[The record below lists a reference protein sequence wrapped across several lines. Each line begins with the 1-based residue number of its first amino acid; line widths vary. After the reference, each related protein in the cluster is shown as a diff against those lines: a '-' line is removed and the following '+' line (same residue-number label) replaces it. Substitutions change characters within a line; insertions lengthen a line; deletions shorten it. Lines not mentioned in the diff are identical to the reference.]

1 MAPDVDFHICTNFRA
16 SIHQNAKA
24 IELLQSG
31 KAALVIPAFEFNK
44 QADGVDYTTFPDTKK
59 ELLELVSKEK
69 IDMFHKHWVNGHGD
83 TNYTKWYTS
92 SKPYKVST
100 YQYSYEPYIIYK
112 KEGTPWCDERFIGY
126 GSNKAACLY
135 EIYISGVDYW
145 VLPNDFLIHQT
156 HHYPEDTRAKER
168 RYNRNLYDSFREE
181 LCLRYGRMFKASRDW
196 NKPEGANARK
206 ECSKIRGFR
215 SASNNL
221 E

>member
-1 MAPDVDFHICTNFRA
+1 M
-16 SIHQNAKA
+16 
-24 IELLQSG
+24 ELLQSG
-31 KAALVIPAFEFNK
+31 KTALVIPAFEFSK
-44 QADGVDYTTFPDTKK
+44 QVDGVDYTTFPETKR
-59 ELLELVSKEK
+59 ELLELVSKDK

-92 SKPYKVST
+92 SKPYRVST

-126 GSNKAACLY
+126 GSNKAACLF

-156 HHYPEDTRAKER
+156 HHYPEDTRTKER

-181 LCLRYGRMFKASRDW
+181 LCLRYGRMFKAKGVW
-196 NKPEGANARK
+196 NKSEASNAKK

-215 SASNNL
+215 SASASL